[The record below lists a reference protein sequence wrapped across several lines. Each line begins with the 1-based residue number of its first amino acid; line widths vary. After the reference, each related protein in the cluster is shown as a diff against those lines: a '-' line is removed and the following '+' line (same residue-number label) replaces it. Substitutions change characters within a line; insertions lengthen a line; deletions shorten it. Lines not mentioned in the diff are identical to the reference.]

1 MNITIVICIIELL
14 YVVFEYKIDFVYFIS
29 EHFMTLLS
37 SISNEDI

>member
-1 MNITIVICIIELL
+1 MYYYVCYIKEIWI
-14 YVVFEYKIDFVYFIS
+14 VVFEYKIDFVYFIS